1 MLKKLF
7 TSVVIGSLFL
17 AGAASAADYKVDI
30 EGQHAFVQFK
40 VNHLGFSWMYGTFK
54 DFDGTFSYDAAK
66 PEDSKVNIVIKTNS
80 VDTNH
85 AERDKHLRGPDFLNT
100 RKHPEATFASKS
112 VQVTGE
118 GTMDVSG
125 DLTFN
130 GVTKPVVIKVTKTG
144 EGQDPWG
151 GYRTGFEG
159 SMSIQLKDFNVKMDL
174 GPATQTVEFMLS
186 LEGVRL

>member
-7 TSVVIGSLFL
+7 SGALVAGLLFTS
-17 AGAASAADYKVDI
+17 AASAADYKVDI

-40 VNHLGFSWMYGTFK
+40 VNHLGFSWMYGSFK

-66 PEDSKVNIVIKTNS
+66 PEQSKVNIVIKTNS

-85 AERDKHLRGPDFLNT
+85 AERDKHLRSPDFLNV
-100 RKHPEATFASKS
+100 RKHPEASFVSSS
-112 VQVTGE
+112 VKVTGE

-130 GVTKPVVIKVTKTG
+130 GVTKPAVIHVTKTG

-151 GYRTGFEG
+151 GYRAGFEG

>member
-7 TSVVIGSLFL
+7 SRALVACLLLT
-17 AGAASAADYKVDI
+17 GAASAADYKVDI
-30 EGQHAFVQFK
+30 EGQHAFIQFK
-40 VNHLGFSWMYGTFK
+40 VNHLGFSWMYGSFK
-54 DFDGTFSYDAAK
+54 NFDGTFSYDADK

-85 AERDKHLRGPDFLNT
+85 AERDKHLRGADFLNV

-118 GTMDVSG
+118 DTMDVLG

-130 GVTKPVVIKVTKTG
+130 GVTKPAVIQVTKTG
-144 EGQDPWG
+144 EGPDPWG

-159 SMSIQLKDFNVKMDL
+159 NMSIQLKDFNVKMDL

-186 LEGVRL
+186 LEGVRR